1 MKRQPTRNW
10 LGFFT
15 EAINFNSQSVLMFA
29 KRANCYIQ
37 LNKPNVCIRDCNRA
51 IELNPDSAPA
61 HKFRGRVVKDLPLAC
76 KIDYDDQAKDWLKEV
91 TPNVSSFHISFGR
104 PCEFLNYQSKI

>member
-1 MKRQPTRNW
+1 MKRQTGW
-10 LGFFT
+10 FFFT

-61 HKFRGRVVKDLPLAC
+61 HKFRGRTDRFFFVK
-76 KIDYDDQAKDWLKEV
+76 
-91 TPNVSSFHISFGR
+91 SSVWTLI
-104 PCEFLNYQSKI
+104 N